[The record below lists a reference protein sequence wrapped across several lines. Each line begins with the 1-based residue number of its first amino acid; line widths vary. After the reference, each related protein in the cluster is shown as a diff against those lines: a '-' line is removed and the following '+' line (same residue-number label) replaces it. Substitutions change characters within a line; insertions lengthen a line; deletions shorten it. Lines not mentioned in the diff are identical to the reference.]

1 MLVERIEEGLWR
13 WTTAHPDWKPT
24 DDWER
29 DVGCA
34 YFEATDAIVL
44 VDPLI
49 PADAAERDRFLEA
62 LDRDVERVARPVVAL
77 LTCTW
82 HGRSAEPLAE
92 RYDGRVVAPFA
103 QEVLPD
109 GVRAVEA
116 PAADEV
122 VYWLEP
128 ARAVVPGD
136 TLLGSTDGLRLC
148 PASWLGSR
156 GGLGQLRAD
165 LAPLLE
171 LPVERV
177 LTSHGPPRLS
187 DGGAALAHALGA
199 A

>member
-1 MLVERIEEGLWR
+1 MLVQRIEEGLWR
-13 WTTAHPDWKPT
+13 WTTAHPEWKPT

-29 DVGCA
+29 DVGCV

-44 VDPLI
+44 IDPLT
-49 PADAAERDRFLEA
+49 PTEADDRDRFLEA

-82 HGRSAEPLAE
+82 HRRSAEQLAE

-103 QEVLPD
+103 QEALPH
-109 GVRAVEA
+109 GVRAIDA
-116 PAADEV
+116 PVADEV

-136 TLLGSTDGLRLC
+136 TLLGSADGLSLC

-156 GGLGQLRAD
+156 GGLAQLRVE

-171 LPVERV
+171 LPIERV
-177 LTSHGPPRLS
+177 LASHGPPRLS
-187 DGGAALAHALGA
+187 DGRAALAHALGA

>member
-13 WTTAHPDWKPT
+13 WTTAHPDWKAT

-29 DVGCA
+29 DVGCL

-44 VDPLI
+44 IDPLT
-49 PADAAERDRFLEA
+49 PADAAEHDRFLEA
-62 LDRDVERVARPVVAL
+62 LDRDVARIARPVVAL

-82 HGRSAEPLAE
+82 HSRSAEQLAE
-92 RYDGRVVAPFA
+92 RYHGRVVAPFSQA
-103 QEVLPD
+103 ALPA

-116 PAADEV
+116 PSADEV

-128 ARAVVPGD
+128 VRAVVPGD
-136 TLLGSTDGLRLC
+136 ALLGTADGLRLC

-156 GGLGQLRAD
+156 GGLPQLRAE

-187 DGGAALAHALGA
+187 DGRAALAHALGA

>member
-1 MLVERIEEGLWR
+1 MQVERIEEGLWR

-24 DDWER
+24 DDWEQ
-29 DVGCA
+29 DVGCV
-34 YFEATDAIVL
+34 YWEAGDAVVL
-44 VDPLI
+44 IDPLV
-49 PADAAERDRFLEA
+49 PTDAAERERFLEA
-62 LDRDVERVARPVVAL
+62 LDRDVERVGRPVVAL

-82 HGRSAEPLAE
+82 HGRSAEQLVE
-92 RYDGRVVAPFA
+92 RYDGRVVAPFT
-103 QEVLPD
+103 QEALPD
-109 GVRAVEA
+109 GVRVIEAAVAE
-116 PAADEV
+116 EV

-136 TLLGSTDGLRLC
+136 TLLGTADGLRLC

-156 GGLGQLRAD
+156 GGLARLRAD
-165 LAPLLE
+165 LAPLLG

-187 DGGAALAHALGA
+187 DGRAALAHALGA

>member
-1 MLVERIEEGLWR
+1 MHVEQIETGLWR

-29 DVGCA
+29 DVGCV
-34 YFEATDAIVL
+34 YFEATDATVL
-44 VDPLI
+44 IDPLI

-62 LDRDVERVARPVVAL
+62 LDRDVGRVARPVIAL

-82 HGRSAEPLAE
+82 HDRSAKQLAG
-92 RYDGRVVAPFA
+92 RYDGRVVAPFS
-103 QEVLPD
+103 QEALPD
-109 GVRAVEA
+109 GVRAIEA

-122 VYWLEP
+122 VYWLDP
-128 ARAVVPGD
+128 VCAVVPGD
-136 TLLGSTDGLRLC
+136 TLLGSSDGLRLC

-156 GGLGQLRAD
+156 GSLAQLRAE

-187 DGGAALAHALGA
+187 DGRAALAHALGA